1 MKCICSSLPTHLTPD
16 VQLSVT
22 PHPTNTNTTVFRF
35 QNTPLLTIGRVTSR
49 APSPPPSTWP
59 RSFLCWSSTTHLQWS
74 SATVGSTGNYSA
86 ANCIWVQ
93 TTVIGHTEYSLKK
106 TKFLFPGCSLP
117 WVFLESYLSSFCF
130 LKPRESLCLKLKKS
144 LEIYQSSVIL
154 NVMSNRKIL
163 LQIYK
168 QKNQKIIDPI
178 KIWSLK
184 TWNFNTFNNLYQL
197 FNTPILDTL
206 TLTL

>member
-74 SATVGSTGNYSA
+74 SATVGSTGNYQLQCSELYLGT
-86 ANCIWVQ
+86 NYRYRTHWIF
-93 TTVIGHTEYSLKK
+93 TKK

-168 QKNQKIIDPI
+168 Q
-178 KIWSLK
+178 
-184 TWNFNTFNNLYQL
+184 
-197 FNTPILDTL
+197 
-206 TLTL
+206 